1 MGQHLPRLIKVCL
14 TNWKIYMQIY
24 VKGIKNFSVM
34 DTYNI

>member
-1 MGQHLPRLIKVCL
+1 
-14 TNWKIYMQIY
+14 MQIY